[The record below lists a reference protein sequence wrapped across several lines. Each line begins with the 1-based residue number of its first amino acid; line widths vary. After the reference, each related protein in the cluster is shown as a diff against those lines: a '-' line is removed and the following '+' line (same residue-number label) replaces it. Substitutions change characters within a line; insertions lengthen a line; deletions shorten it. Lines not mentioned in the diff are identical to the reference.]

1 MDVKQLPEHCQKLL
15 MAKDRHGLSFK
26 EIADRIGQDEMWLA
40 ALFYGQAYPK
50 ADVIKSLASI
60 LNLSA
65 EALMQDFEV
74 HKVCFRGGLVA
85 VPPQD
90 PVLYRFFEMF
100 QNYGVPLKAVLQE
113 KFGDGIIS
121 AINFKMHVEK
131 VKTPQGDRARIL
143 LD

>member
-1 MDVKQLPEHCQKLL
+1 LL
-15 MAKDRHGLSFK
+15 MAKERHGLSFK

-40 ALFYGQAYPK
+40 ALFYGQAHPK
-50 ADVIKSLASI
+50 VEIIENLASV

-65 EALMQDFEV
+65 ETLMQDFEL

-121 AINFKMHVEK
+121 AINFKIHVKK
-131 VKTPQGDRARIL
+131 VSTPQGERAHIL
-143 LD
+143 LDGGFLPFKPW